1 MNTYQIEW
9 KDVSI
14 PCVKNNEDGTV
25 GHYTVPGKAAG
36 NTGIGYSIF
45 NPQDDAPDDMP
56 FYGIVQIA
64 TGQRIVHRD
73 PILIEDLAKRVVTAI
88 ADLNHDWK
96 RSIEEIT
103 ADPQTTEV
111 VKQSLILYRDLTH
124 KYYEILESAQEET
137 YWGE

>member
-14 PCVKNNEDGTV
+14 SCIKDNEDGTV

-36 NTGIGYSIF
+36 DTGIGYSIF
-45 NPQDDAPDDMP
+45 NPQDDAPDDIP
-56 FYGIVQIA
+56 LYGVVQVA

-73 PILIEDLAKRVVTAI
+73 PILIEDLAKRVVAAI
-88 ADLNHDWK
+88 ADLDYDWK
-96 RSIEEIT
+96 RDTKEIET
-103 ADPQTTEV
+103 DPQTTEV
-111 VKQSLILYRDLTH
+111 LKQSLTLYRDLTH
-124 KYYEILESAQEET
+124 EYYELLESTQEET

>member
-25 GHYTVPGKAAG
+25 EHYTVPGKAAG
-36 NTGIGYSIF
+36 DTGIGYSIF
-45 NPQDDAPDDMP
+45 NPQDDAPDEIP
-56 FYGIVQIA
+56 LYGVVQVA

-73 PILIEDLAKRVVTAI
+73 PILIEDLAKRVVAAI
-88 ADLNHDWK
+88 ADLDYDWK
-96 RSIEEIT
+96 RSNEEIG
-103 ADPQTTEV
+103 ADPQTAEV
-111 VKQSLILYRDLTH
+111 ITQSLTLYRDLTH
-124 KYYEILESAQEET
+124 EYYEILESTREET

>member
-14 PCVKNNEDGTV
+14 PCIKDNKDGAA

-36 NTGIGYSIF
+36 DTGIGYSIF

-56 FYGIVQIA
+56 LYGIVQVA

-73 PILIEDLAKRVVTAI
+73 PILIEDLAKRVVAAI
-88 ADLNHDWK
+88 VNLNHDWN
-96 RSIEEIT
+96 RGIEEIE
-103 ADPQTTEV
+103 ADPQTAEV
-111 VKQSLILYRDLTH
+111 VKQSHTLYCDLTQ
-124 KYYEILESAQEET
+124 KYYEILELAREET